1 MRMENKMKLKLTFDQ
16 RMTLEAALLI
26 ATDRAGINAAAYEDT
41 DARWASAAQREET
54 KETAEM
60 CRESAAEYSSV
71 LKLVRA
77 AR

>member
-1 MRMENKMKLKLTFDQ
+1 MKLKLTFDQ
-16 RMTLEAALLI
+16 RMTIETALLI
-26 ATDRAGINAAAYEDT
+26 AADRAGINAAAYEDP

-60 CRESAAEYSSV
+60 YRKAAAEYSSV